1 MLYILRRFKL
11 AEELITSLFS
21 QGLLRSIQ
29 LQWDTQERKRWI
41 DLSTHTHTH
50 THTHTLS
57 LSLSLSLK
65 PQLLPC
71 VWLQHKSEHR
81 TCKAEE
87 GTHKPE
93 GMWLA
98 YILSASQL
106 LCAMAK
112 ECTKLDGVEA
122 LSTSLR
128 SLQCSVTAV
137 STPATGRELQRR
149 AHKGGRGEV
158 CSRGR
163 RRGEESVNTEKKESF
178 CTRFDDPEATR
189 SFGPLAVMPKWPWEK
204 EWHLFL
210 LSLRGFS
217 TLGSIRPLEWCP

>member
-1 MLYILRRFKL
+1 MLYILWRFKL

-21 QGLLRSIQ
+21 QGLFWSIQ
-29 LQWDTQERKRWI
+29 LQWNTQERKRWI
-41 DLSTHTHTH
+41 DLSTP
-50 THTHTLS
+50 THTLS
-57 LSLSLSLK
+57 LSRSHSLK

-81 TCKAEE
+81 TCKAKE

-112 ECTKLDGVEA
+112 ECTKLDGMEA

-128 SLQCSVTAV
+128 SLQCSATAV

-149 AHKGGRGEV
+149 TQKGGGGGRSAAAEDEEE
-158 CSRGR
+158 RGR
-163 RRGEESVNTEKKESF
+163 VWTQKRKHY
-178 CTRFDDPEATR
+178 TRFDDPEAMR
-189 SFGPLAVMPKWPWEK
+189 SFVPLAVTPSGHGRKNGIFF
-204 EWHLFL
+204 LF

-217 TLGSIRPLEWCP
+217 TLGSIRPLECVCP